1 MINSK
6 QHFSCQL
13 SFWIKETQTNTSRFR
28 TNNTPS
34 CCDKKQEAKEK
45 KTKKTKNFTQKE
57 MLKNNDLNKNQMKR
71 SVDF

>member
-13 SFWIKETQTNTSRFR
+13 SFWIKETQTNISRFR

-34 CCDKKQEAKEK
+34 RCDQKQEAKEK
-45 KTKKTKNFTQKE
+45 KNKENQELHTKRNVEEQ
-57 MLKNNDLNKNQMKR
+57 
-71 SVDF
+71 